1 MNFLFAIDTNT
12 KEIIISDSPKGTNK
26 INFIERITLQDNENL
41 YKAVELLTNISRA
54 TNIDTTLYKAMDKVC
69 QMIYNKHKEN
79 T

>member
-41 YKAVELLTNISRA
+41 YKAVELLTTISRA
-54 TNIDTTLYKAMDKVC
+54 TNIDTTLYKAMYKVC